1 MLTDKKERNAI
12 MSNNRNNRGSI
23 VLALGCVAVSMS
35 ACAQFTAAPVPGP
48 DAFNMMIRNQL
59 SEMVHETPASSENP
73 LDYFNKAWEATETE
87 RWGEAVRALKRCI
100 EIEKESGIFRSDCN
114 IADNYVWLAM
124 LQWNDNEPRSAR
136 SSMEEAIR
144 LMKYGESL
152 GQGCEKLA
160 EKFLAKM
167 QSGDL
172 PSRFTPT
179 DILSDCGIHKNIMV
193 PVMARF
199 WKCTN
204 ASIARSNLVI
214 SWAESMS
221 RTYQMEGERQ
231 ARMARQGARQ
241 EYLRKTGREF
251 SPDSDTRLSYGKAR
265 DEWDA
270 CKCVYDIFE

>member
-1 MLTDKKERNAI
+1 MKKMMMTVAI
-12 MSNNRNNRGSI
+12 AAAG
-23 VLALGCVAVSMS
+23 VVAVRADAWDTWMRG
-35 ACAQFTAAPVPGP
+35 QLVQMNNPPPV
-48 DAFNMMIRNQL
+48 N
-59 SEMVHETPASSENP
+59 TENP
-73 LDYFNKAWEATETE
+73 VEYFNKCWKATEAE
-87 RWGEAVRALKRCI
+87 EWSDAVGYMKRCV
-100 EIEKESGIFRSDCN
+100 ELEKSAGILRTDCN
-114 IADNYVWLAM
+114 LSGYYVWLAM
-124 LQWNDNEPRSAR
+124 LQWNDGEQSSAR

-152 GQGCEKLA
+152 GNGCEKLA
-160 EKFLAKM
+160 EKFLEKM

-179 DILSDCGIHKNIMV
+179 DILSDCGIKKNIMA
-193 PVMARF
+193 PVEARF
-199 WKCTN
+199 WQCTN

-241 EYLRKTGREF
+241 EYLRATGREF
-251 SPDSDTRLSYGKAR
+251 SPDRDTRPSSGKAR

-270 CKCVYDIFE
+270 CKRVYDIFEN

>member
-1 MLTDKKERNAI
+1 MKKLI
-12 MSNNRNNRGSI
+12 MMMTIIATGVAMVRADAWDIWMGGQLVQMNN
-23 VLALGCVAVSMS
+23 
-35 ACAQFTAAPVPGP
+35 QPPV
-48 DAFNMMIRNQL
+48 N
-59 SEMVHETPASSENP
+59 TENP
-73 LDYFNKAWEATETE
+73 VEYFSKAWKATEAE
-87 RWGEAVRALKRCI
+87 KWGDAVRCMKRCV
-100 EIEKESGIFRSDCN
+100 ELEKSAGILRTDCN
-114 IADNYVWLAM
+114 LAGYYVWLAM
-124 LQWNDNEPRSAR
+124 LQWNDNEPSSAR

-144 LMKYGESL
+144 LMKYGENL

-160 EKFLAKM
+160 EKFLGKM
-167 QSGDL
+167 RSGDL
-172 PSRFTPT
+172 PSAFTPT
-179 DILSDCGIHKNIMV
+179 DILSDCGIQKNIMA
-193 PVMARF
+193 PVEARF

-251 SPDSDTRLSYGKAR
+251 SPDSDTRPSYGKAR

-270 CKCVYDIFE
+270 CKRVYDIFE

>member
-1 MLTDKKERNAI
+1 MKKMMITVAI
-12 MSNNRNNRGSI
+12 
-23 VLALGCVAVSMS
+23 VAVGAVA
-35 ACAQFTAAPVPGP
+35 ACADALDDFVRSPQFLMSMQP
-48 DAFNMMIRNQL
+48 
-59 SEMVHETPASSENP
+59 PASKENP
-73 LDYFNKAWEATETE
+73 VEYFNKCWKATEAE
-87 RWGEAVRALKRCI
+87 EWRDAAGYMKRCV
-100 EIEKESGIFRSDCN
+100 ELEKNAGILRTDCN
-114 IADNYVWLAM
+114 LTGYYVWLAM
-124 LQWNDNEPRSAR
+124 LQWNNNEQSSAR
-136 SSMEEAIR
+136 DSMREAIR

-179 DILSDCGIHKNIMV
+179 DILSDCGIKKNIMV
-193 PVMARF
+193 PVEARF

-214 SWAESMS
+214 SWAESMT
-221 RTYQMEGERQ
+221 RTYQMDGERQ

-241 EYLRKTGREF
+241 EYLRKTGKEF
-251 SPDSDTRLSYGKAR
+251 SPDRDTRPSYGKAR

-270 CKCVYDIFE
+270 CKRVYDIFEN